1 MKHEGRVE
9 HPSRW
14 NRCNTDL
21 TMSRAAGK
29 IQSIVKVGDD
39 LDRGKIKLFK
49 RFEDISC
56 LSNSGYLTVFLLP
69 SVERS

>member
-21 TMSRAAGK
+21 TTSRAAAK
-29 IQSIVKVGDD
+29 IQSVVKVSEDSARGGDQAFQEI
-39 LDRGKIKLFK
+39 L
-49 RFEDISC
+49 
-56 LSNSGYLTVFLLP
+56 V
-69 SVERS
+69 